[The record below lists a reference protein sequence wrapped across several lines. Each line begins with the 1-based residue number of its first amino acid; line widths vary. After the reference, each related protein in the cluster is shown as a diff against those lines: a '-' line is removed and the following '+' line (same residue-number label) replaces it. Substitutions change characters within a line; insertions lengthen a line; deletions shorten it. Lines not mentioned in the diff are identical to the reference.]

1 MFARA
6 EADQGLLRVILVGV
20 FILIVP
26 VALVT
31 TTVRVAISE
40 QAIYDYSVRQYDAE
54 RVSGIPESELIR
66 ANGEIHHYL
75 VSEDPGLLATQVTN
89 SNGETERLFSAKE
102 TVHMTDVRNLVQTMF
117 TVQLLAVALTL
128 TLAAVIVSLWSVRV
142 LAAGML
148 YAAAL
153 IAVVLGI
160 GGVLAVTGFDAAW
173 SQFHVIAF
181 ANDLWQLDPDTDH
194 LIQMYPERFWQE
206 VTLWIGAAIV
216 LEAFLMAVVG
226 AGYLL
231 LTRENIERPI
241 HAPREALEENRPEL
255 PGRTGHAPRLSP
267 PDPRHYIR

>member
-6 EADQGLLRVILVGV
+6 EADQGLLRVILVGA

-31 TTVRVAISE
+31 TTIRVAISE
-40 QAIYDYSVRQYDAE
+40 QAIYDYSVRHYDAE
-54 RVSGIPESELIR
+54 RASGIPESELIR

-75 VSEDPGLLATQVTN
+75 VDDDPGLLAPQVTN
-89 SNGETERLFSAKE
+89 NDGETERLFSAKE
-102 TVHMTDVRNLVQTMF
+102 TVHMTDVRNLVQAMF
-117 TVQLLAVALTL
+117 TVQLIAVALTL
-128 TLAAVIVSLWSVRV
+128 TLAAVIVSLWAVRV

-148 YAAAL
+148 YASAL
-153 IAVVLGI
+153 IAVVLGT
-160 GGVLAVTGFDAAW
+160 GGILAMSGFDAAW

-194 LIQMYPERFWQE
+194 LIQMFPEPFWMQA
-206 VTLWIGAAIV
+206 TLWIGAAIV

-241 HAPREALEENRPEL
+241 HPPREALEENRPEL

-267 PDPRHYIR
+267 PNPRHYIR